1 MRGFI
6 FRSAVIALAVAF
18 YAPSAFSIAVGDT
31 NTFAVDEEGWASN
44 FNAPGGGGTGT
55 MPVNPNPPNQ
65 IPNGGPPGLGDG
77 FLSLL
82 SFFDPGP
89 GPAPGSKLTAF
100 NAFGQW
106 SGDYIGAGVD
116 KITMDVQN
124 FGPNPVELYLEFI
137 DGTFGNFAISSV
149 GIPLAVGGGWTSIS
163 FDIGPGDLTHIGA
176 TSNADVLMNT
186 AVLRILHNT
195 TPTIPGP
202 SITARVGF
210 DNITAIPVPP
220 AIALLASG
228 LIGLCARRRIG

>member
-1 MRGFI
+1 MRRFI

-18 YAPSAFSIAVGDT
+18 YVPTAFSVTLGQFDDFQDLPEQ
-31 NTFAVDEEGWASN
+31 NWASN
-44 FNAPGGGGTGT
+44 FNGPGGAGT
-55 MPVNPNPPNQ
+55 MPVNPNPPNN
-65 IPNGGPPGLGDG
+65 IPNGGPGPAPDA
-77 FLSLL
+77 FLSLV
-82 SFFDPGP
+82 SIFSAAV

-106 SGDYIGAGVD
+106 AGDYIAAGVN

-163 FDIGPGDLTHIGA
+163 FDSGPGDLTHIGA
-176 TSNADVLMNT
+176 TSTADVLMNT

-195 TPTIPGP
+195 MPTIPGP

-228 LIGLCARRRIG
+228 LIGLCARRRIR